1 MNTPMMNAWMLGACL
16 MFAAVAG
23 CKSTPAASPEP
34 TPAASAEAP
43 EAEAAEKPAMDART
57 QARLEAARKQRKEA
71 QAAQK
76 TARIPKT
83 RSVEEHKEITRKR
96 INADNYKEA
105 LDRLER
111 AVGNLERAVQRTP
124 ATMGG
129 KRPAPTR

>member
-1 MNTPMMNAWMLGACL
+1 MNTPLMNAWILGVCL
-16 MFAAVAG
+16 TFVAVAG
-23 CKSTPAASPEP
+23 CKSTPTATPEA
-34 TPAASAEAP
+34 TSAETPKADP
-43 EAEAAEKPAMDART
+43 AETPAMDART
-57 QARLEAARKQRKEA
+57 QARLEAAQKQRKDA
-71 QAAQK
+71 QASQR

-124 ATMGG
+124 ASMGG
-129 KRPAPTR
+129 KRPPSAR